1 MNELEKN
8 SLQKVHTCDLVAE
21 LRRREGVEAQIAE
34 PYCELVLHI
43 NGPAIVLTV
52 ID

>member
-1 MNELEKN
+1 MSESENKD
-8 SLQKVHTCDLVAE
+8 LQQVKTCDLVAE
-21 LRRREGVEAQIAE
+21 LQRREGIEVQIAE
-34 PYCELVLHI
+34 PYCELALHI